1 MRLAQVECEALSH
14 RFPREKPK
22 GIFRVSMFRVLF
34 RVLEFLFF
42 LGFVVDNKLFCA
54 LPLVLV
60 TRVILL
66 PQRREYGVVFATQ
79 RQIYIHIHIYNAGTC
94 QHPPK

>member
-1 MRLAQVECEALSH
+1 VKRCRTDS
-14 RFPREKPK
+14 RERNQKVF
-22 GIFRVSMFRVLF
+22 FRVSMFRVSF

-42 LGFVVDNKLFCA
+42 SSVDNKLFCITTSII
-54 LPLVLV
+54 

-66 PQRREYGVVFATQ
+66 PQRREYGSICDAKAN
-79 RQIYIHIHIYNAGTC
+79 IYIHIYNAGTC

>member
-42 LGFVVDNKLFCA
+42 LGFVVDNKLFCITTGIINA
-54 LPLVLV
+54 RNTTP
-60 TRVILL
+60 TEERI
-66 PQRREYGVVFATQ
+66 RSSICDAKAN
-79 RQIYIHIHIYNAGTC
+79 IYTHTYI
-94 QHPPK
+94 

>member
-1 MRLAQVECEALSH
+1 MKRCRTDS
-14 RFPREKPK
+14 RERNQKVF
-22 GIFRVSMFRVLF
+22 FRVSMFRVLF
-34 RVLEFLFF
+34 RVLEFFVLLFF
-42 LGFVVDNKLFCA
+42 VLWITNSSA
-54 LPLVLV
+54 LPLVLL

-79 RQIYIHIHIYNAGTC
+79 RQIYIHIYIYNAGTC